1 MTSHTSAS
9 TSGGQS
15 NLPNLPNSPRVLLLA
30 TERWLTTARLALAL
44 KAAGCDVQLMALR
57 RHPAMLTGA
66 VSSRYPYR
74 PLSPIASVAA
84 AIEQAKPDTV
94 VPVDELAVMHLIEL
108 LGSAPDEGLAA
119 LVTRSLG
126 GPKVLSAAISR
137 ITLLQ
142 AAQASGVAIPETT
155 PVASLGEM
163 EAAAEHFG
171 YPLVLK
177 ADSTAG
183 GRGVRV
189 ANSLAEAR
197 AWWPR
202 LHQPLSLPR
211 SLWRWVR
218 LNEWT
223 HFRPW
228 FKRRMR
234 GVTAQQYQRGAER
247 TAMAVAYKGELLAF
261 VCFEVVQ
268 ASKFL
273 GPSTV
278 LRIVED
284 DVMVNAMRG
293 VVRGLDATGLCG
305 FDFMLND
312 AGVPLLIEMNSRP
325 TQLAHLALG
334 EGKDLVAA
342 YARAVLGCDV
352 PDRAAVTQGTLIA
365 LYPQELV
372 RDPQSSIL
380 AAAYHD
386 VPWESPELIHYSLQ
400 PVPDVIRKDA
410 RWKKQTVVS
419 KQ

>member
-1 MTSHTSAS
+1 VTSHSS
-9 TSGGQS
+9 TPLSVALS
-15 NLPNLPNSPRVLLLA
+15 SPPRVLLLA

-44 KAAGCDVQLMALR
+44 KSAGCDVQLMALR
-57 RHPAMLTGA
+57 GHPAMLTGA
-66 VSSRYPYR
+66 VSARYSYR
-74 PLSPIASVAA
+74 PLNPIASVAA
-84 AIEQAKPDTV
+84 AIEQSRPDTV

-108 LGSAPDEGLAA
+108 LVSGADEGLTA

-142 AAQASGVAIPETT
+142 VAQVEGAAIPETV
-155 PVASLGEM
+155 PVASLGEL
-163 EAAAEHFG
+163 EAAAANFG
-171 YPLVLK
+171 FPLVLK

-189 ANSLAEAR
+189 ANNLTEAR
-197 AWWPR
+197 VWYSR
-202 LHQPLSLPR
+202 LHRPLSLPR
-211 SLWRWVR
+211 SVWRWVR

-228 FKRRMR
+228 FKGRMR
-234 GVTAQQYQRGAER
+234 GVTVQQYQRGAER
-247 TAMAVAYKGELLAF
+247 TAMAVAYKGELRAF
-261 VCFEVVQ
+261 VCFEV
-268 ASKFL
+268 ARTSKFL

-284 DVMVNAMRG
+284 SVMVDAMRA
-293 VVRGLDATGLCG
+293 VVRGLDATGFCG

-334 EGKDLVAA
+334 AGKDLVTA
-342 YARAVLGCDV
+342 YMRTVLGRDV
-352 PDRAAVTQGTLIA
+352 PDRASVTESSLIA

-372 RDPQSSIL
+372 RDPQSSVL
-380 AAAYHD
+380 TAAYHD
-386 VPWESPELIHYSLQ
+386 VPWESPELIRYSLQ
-400 PVPDVIRKDA
+400 PVPDVIRKDV